1 MKTIRRIINWLGPT
15 RAQIIFALLALTGLG
30 SLMLNAVRTQVEGQ
44 QGQSTWVPLVQSL
57 LVIVFLVGTA
67 LTVLSRFAPQERRQ
81 FSLAVLPS
89 VAAISLGVLFPSLMA
104 FFLPVSIGWLLIAL
118 IMMRGRIRR
127 EYQIAI
133 KHMRNGEYDEAVQVM
148 SDLIKEEADNADHY
162 RFRAELFRL
171 SGKIRKARTDYE
183 KVIALT
189 PESGV
194 GYNGLAE
201 VYLQDGEFEQALG
214 FAQKALELEPDHW
227 VAPYNLGMIEDR
239 LGLWAQAAEQLSQAL
254 TVGVPDSRH
263 RLLIHLWIARAY
275 YGQGKTADSEAEIDK
290 MKHERTGLQ
299 EWQTIFES
307 DEARVLRDV
316 LLPDVELA
324 ERLIEGESNIN
335 ALAKVPDS
343 SNVEPNRAKQ
353 ETK

>member
-1 MKTIRRIINWLGPT
+1 MNTIRRIVNWLGPT

-30 SLMLNAVRTQVEGQ
+30 SLMLNAVRAQGEGQ
-44 QGQSTWVPLVQSL
+44 AGQPTWVPLLQSV
-57 LVIVFLVGTA
+57 LVIIFLIGAA

-89 VAAISLGVLFPSLMA
+89 VAAISLGLLFPSLMA

-118 IMMRGRIRR
+118 IMMRGRVRR

-148 SDLIKEEADNADHY
+148 SDLIKAEPDNADHA
-162 RFRAELFRL
+162 RFRAELYRL
-171 SGKIRKARTDYE
+171 SGKIRKARADYE

-189 PESGV
+189 PDSGV

-214 FAQKALELEPDHW
+214 YAQKALELEPDHW

-239 LGLWAQAAEQLSQAL
+239 LGHWAQAAEHLAQAL

-263 RLLIHLWIARAY
+263 RLLIHLWIARSL
-275 YGQGKTADSEAEIDK
+275 YGQGKTGEAEAEIDK
-290 MKHERTGLQ
+290 MKRERTGLQ
-299 EWQTIFES
+299 EWKTIFES

-324 ERLIEGESNIN
+324 ERLIEGEAKLEALSQSN
-335 ALAKVPDS
+335 LTDS
-343 SNVEPNRAKQ
+343 SKAEVSR
-353 ETK
+353 TK